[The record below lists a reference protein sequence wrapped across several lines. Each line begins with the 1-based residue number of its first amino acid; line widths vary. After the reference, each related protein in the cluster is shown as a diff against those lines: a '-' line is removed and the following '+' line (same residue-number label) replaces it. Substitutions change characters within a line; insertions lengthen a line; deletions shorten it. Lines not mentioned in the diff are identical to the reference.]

1 MATSRDT
8 VSVKDCAL
16 EVARSMGYKDLKEE
30 QVLVVSEFVGGK
42 DVFVALPM
50 GYGKSFCYGCLPGVF
65 QRFKGGQNGIV
76 VVVSPLVAI
85 MKDQVA
91 SFEKKGVSAAHLAG
105 SVDQE
110 VTIGVVSG
118 SYSLV
123 FMSPEQLLTVQKWR
137 SMLQSVY
144 REKLVP
150 VSPDKPNVIF
160 TVSLCTTL
168 EEAFIPLME

>member
-1 MATSRDT
+1 
-8 VSVKDCAL
+8 
-16 EVARSMGYKDLKEE
+16 
-30 QVLVVSEFVGGK
+30 
-42 DVFVALPM
+42 
-50 GYGKSFCYGCLPGVF
+50 
-65 QRFKGGQNGIV
+65 
-76 VVVSPLVAI
+76 